1 MYIMTLSIQTKKGRN
16 LRCIFLQYNKEDT
29 IEKEKDLRR
38 QFQSESGIG
47 SDQGREDDFG
57 DCESV

>member
-1 MYIMTLSIQTKKGRN
+1 MVLLIQTKMGRN
-16 LRCIFLQYNKEDT
+16 LRCISLQYNKEDA
-29 IEKEKDLRR
+29 IEKKKDLRR